1 MPAISQSDCSI
12 CDTKDIC
19 IVVRT
24 MHNTVEL
31 PNNGHDGS
39 RTFVLYMEVVPSKKL
54 RCHAHSSKATRN
66 IIINTRNTK
75 SWPVNTINNEHLG
88 TYTLFGDSRAALCML
103 AVYARA

>member
-1 MPAISQSDCSI
+1 MRIYKANVIDLEYMI
-12 CDTKDIC
+12 IT
-19 IVVRT
+19 T
-24 MHNTVEL
+24 TVEL